1 VSGVRSALERARGR
15 SNGPAR
21 PKLTYDCQSMTVA
34 RTRVLSYRDLIVWQ
48 RAMDLT
54 DFAYEVTKSFPKDE
68 RFALTSQMQRC
79 AVSIPSNIAEGH
91 GRQHLGE
98 YLHHLSIANGSLMEL
113 ETQFVI
119 ASRRHYTDQA
129 ALEHGLN
136 LSGDVG
142 RLLAGLVR
150 ALKARRP

>member
-1 VSGVRSALERARGR
+1 MSATRA
-15 SNGPAR
+15 
-21 PKLTYDCQSMTVA
+21 
-34 RTRVLSYRDLIVWQ
+34 RVLSYRDLIVWQ

-54 DFAYEVTKSFPKDE
+54 DVAYDATRSFPRDE
-68 RFALTSQMQRC
+68 RFALTSQLQRS

-91 GRQHLGE
+91 GRRHLGE

-119 ASRRHYTDQA
+119 ASRRRYIDQA

-150 ALKARRP
+150 ALKARSP

>member
-1 VSGVRSALERARGR
+1 MTIARA
-15 SNGPAR
+15 
-21 PKLTYDCQSMTVA
+21 
-34 RTRVLSYRDLIVWQ
+34 RVLSYRDLVVWQ

-79 AVSIPSNIAEGH
+79 AVSVPSNIAEGH
-91 GRQHLGE
+91 GREHLGE

-119 ASRRHYTDQA
+119 ASRRQYIDQA
-129 ALEHGLN
+129 ALGQELN

-150 ALKARRP
+150 ALKAVVPDTRHLTPTLASEMSSFR

>member
-1 VSGVRSALERARGR
+1 MNSHHARV
-15 SNGPAR
+15 
-21 PKLTYDCQSMTVA
+21 T
-34 RTRVLSYRDLIVWQ
+34 SYRDLTVWQ
-48 RAMDLT
+48 RAIDLV
-54 DFAYEVTKSFPKDE
+54 DLAYEVTRAFPRDE
-68 RFALTSQMQRC
+68 RFGLAAQLQRC

-142 RLLAGLVR
+142 RLRAGLVR

>member
-1 VSGVRSALERARGR
+1 MSGVRPALECAQGR
-15 SNGPAR
+15 SNSPAK
-21 PKLTYDCQSMTVA
+21 PELTNDCQGVTVP
-34 RTRVLSYRDLIVWQ
+34 RDRVLSYRDLIVWQ

-54 DFAYEVTKSFPKDE
+54 DYAYDLTKSFPRDE
-68 RFALTSQMQRC
+68 RLALTSQVQRA
-79 AVSIPSNIAEGH
+79 AVSIPSDIAEGH
-91 GRQHLGE
+91 GRRHLGE
-98 YLHHLSIANGSLMEL
+98 YLQYLSIANGSLMEL

-119 ASRRHYTDQA
+119 ASRRQYIDQA

>member
-1 VSGVRSALERARGR
+1 MTIARS
-15 SNGPAR
+15 
-21 PKLTYDCQSMTVA
+21 
-34 RTRVLSYRDLIVWQ
+34 RVLSYRDLIVWQ

-54 DFAYEVTKSFPKDE
+54 DSAYDVAKAFPKEE
-68 RFALTSQMQRC
+68 RFALTSQVQRS

-91 GRQHLGE
+91 GRRHLGE

-119 ASRRHYTDQA
+119 ASRRQYIDQA
-129 ALEHGLN
+129 TLEHALN

-142 RLLAGLVR
+142 RLLAGLRR

>member
-1 VSGVRSALERARGR
+1 MSATRA
-15 SNGPAR
+15 
-21 PKLTYDCQSMTVA
+21 
-34 RTRVLSYRDLIVWQ
+34 RVLSYRDLIVWQ

-54 DFAYEVTKSFPKDE
+54 DVAYEATRSFPRDE
-68 RFALTSQMQRC
+68 RFALASQLQRS

-91 GRQHLGE
+91 GRRHLGE

-119 ASRRHYTDQA
+119 ASRRRYIDQA

-150 ALKARRP
+150 ALKARSP